1 MDVLPAHPGYIKSMT
16 RNHYTFY
23 VPILSQ
29 ITPKK
34 KGWVLMPR
42 KKMKLPNGYGTVFRI
57 DKRKRRRPFV
67 VKKTIGWDL
76 IGDKAVQ
83 NVIVIGYAKTY
94 EEGIKMLEE
103 YNLSPYD
110 VSERKTTFSQ
120 VWERWSE
127 EHFPELSD
135 STIAGYKACY
145 KTCSKI
151 YNIPMSKLRTKD
163 LQRVIDESGK
173 NAPTLKRFKSLLHSM
188 YKYALRYDIVDKDYS
203 RLINVQ
209 KHKNKNPNQRG
220 HTIFTN
226 EEIKKLWAN
235 QFDADVQVVLMLIY
249 TGVRIGEMLN
259 IKKEDVHLN
268 DRYIEIHGT
277 KTENAERIVPIA
289 EKIYP
294 FVYARMKEDGEYLI
308 NNTLSTRAKI
318 DNYRRTRWTPVMKNL
333 DMNHTPHDT
342 RHTCASLLANADT
355 NPLVTKK
362 ILGHSG
368 AMDLTEKVY
377 THLDVSILI
386 DAINKI

>member
-1 MDVLPAHPGYIKSMT
+1 
-16 RNHYTFY
+16 
-23 VPILSQ
+23 
-29 ITPKK
+29 
-34 KGWVLMPR
+34 MPR

-226 EEIKKLWAN
+226 EEIEKLWAN

-249 TGVRIGEMLN
+249 TGVRIGEMLS

-294 FVYARMKEDGEYLI
+294 FVYARMEEDGEYLI

>member
-1 MDVLPAHPGYIKSMT
+1 MT

-110 VSERKTTFSQ
+110 VSERKTTFAE

-127 EHFPELSD
+127 EHFPELSN

-226 EEIKKLWAN
+226 EEIKRLWDN

-249 TGVRIGEMLN
+249 TGVRIGEMLS

-268 DRYIEIHGT
+268 DRYIETHGT

-294 FVYARMKEDGEYLI
+294 FVRARMEEDGDYLI

-318 DNYRRTRWTPVMKNL
+318 DNYRRTRWMPVMKNL
-333 DMNHTPHDT
+333 DAPPCWPMRIQIHWSLKRSWVTP
-342 RHTCASLLANADT
+342 ALW
-355 NPLVTKK
+355 
-362 ILGHSG
+362 I
-368 AMDLTEKVY
+368 
-377 THLDVSILI
+377 
-386 DAINKI
+386 